1 MKQAREALLA
11 KKLRLAIGELTDV
24 GRRRE
29 RNQDNV
35 AHQIPTDDETLQRRG
50 ALFIVCDGMGGHAAG
65 EVASQL
71 AIDTIRR
78 TYYGAE
84 HHDVITALAHAVE
97 QANGAIYGHAHE
109 HPELTGMGTTCVA
122 VAVVGGRAFVVN
134 VGDSRAYLVRSAKMR
149 QITQDHSWVAEQ
161 VRVGLLTEDQAR
173 HHSHR
178 NVITR
183 SIGTQPSVTADL
195 FIETIRDGDRLLLCS
210 DGLHGYVD
218 ERAIEREMVAEERP
232 DDAAHRLIAMAN
244 ANGGLDNITALV
256 VNLLEVPEPAE
267 ELVLPSGITAG
278 QTASAAA
285 ESNTRPLPIVTAPVA
300 AVGSAPAN
308 GHAIGSGLAAGAGA
322 ARSKRS
328 TGRRVVWG
336 LLQIAA
342 LLVLGIGTWAYFFG
356 PLAGSRSTAQH
367 VSADLAHA
375 KTTIDQSGS
384 QDPIA
389 ALAALAKDRQQL
401 LDDLNGTDLSADQR
415 KQLQDKLTSL
425 QSAIQSA
432 MQRYNSAA
440 LIRPLSGT
448 TLVSYG
454 DSANA
459 CTPPLATGPEPLQK
473 VTGLQGVTAPAPKS
487 GSAPSSRFFYVLSNG
502 VVYEL
507 ITPVDGTQA
516 PASGPV
522 KCAQI
527 LPQGFTRT
535 QAIATD
541 GQTLD
546 MLSQRADNSYAV
558 VSTTADSFNPDG
570 SLHFTPATTFN
581 VPTSQGEQ
589 PTHLAAQG
597 GTVYITF
604 EQNSGADAGLWIF
617 SGDPSKG
624 PTRTVTLPH
633 PVTSMVISSGT
644 LYLLL
649 IDGGI
654 GQLDSTPG
662 YKANVVTAP
671 PPLPTD
677 AASYVVATPVP
688 TPQATNPTTGT
699 HFGPGAVIAV
709 DPANQNRLLV
719 GDVAASRLVRF
730 TTGSAG
736 ANPTLAAQYVY
747 SAPLHDLSPYAAV
760 SANGK
765 LFLYLWSQDHIVV
778 FPAPDI

>member
-1 MKQAREALLA
+1 LLA

-24 GRRRE
+24 GRKRE

-35 AHQIPTDDETLQRRG
+35 AHQIPVDDETLQRRG

-71 AIDTIRR
+71 AIDTIRS
-78 TYYGAE
+78 TYYGA
-84 HHDVITALAHAVE
+84 HHRDIITALAHAVE
-97 QANGAIYGHAHE
+97 QANGAIYGHARE

-122 VAVVGGRAFVVN
+122 AVVAGGRAFVVN

-161 VRVGLLTEDQAR
+161 VRVGLLTEEQAK

-195 FIETIRDGDRLLLCS
+195 FIETIHDGDRLLLCS

-218 ERAIEREMVAEERP
+218 ERAIEREMIAEERP

-244 ANGGLDNITALV
+244 ANGGPDNITALV
-256 VNLLEVPEPAE
+256 VHLLEVPEPAE
-267 ELVLPSGITAG
+267 ELVLPSGVTAG
-278 QTASAAA
+278 QAASAA
-285 ESNTRPLPIVTAPVA
+285 ESSTRPLPIVTAPVA
-300 AVGSAPAN
+300 VAGSAPAN
-308 GHAIGSGLAAGAGA
+308 GRAAASGIAASAGAGA
-322 ARSKRS
+322 ASSKRS
-328 TGRRVVWG
+328 TGRRAMWG
-336 LLQIAA
+336 MLQIAA
-342 LLVLGIGTWAYFFG
+342 LLVLGIGTWAFFFG
-356 PLAGSRSTAQH
+356 PLAGSRSTAQN
-367 VSADLAHA
+367 VSADLTHA
-375 KTTIDQSGS
+375 QTTIDQSSS

-389 ALAALAKDRQQL
+389 ALAALAHDRQQL
-401 LDDLNGTDLSADQR
+401 LDDLNGTDLTAQQR
-415 KQLQDKLTSL
+415 QQVQDKLTAL
-425 QSAIQSA
+425 QAAIQSA
-432 MQRYNSAA
+432 MQRYNATA
-440 LIRPLSGT
+440 LIRPLSSSA
-448 TLVSYG
+448 LISYA

-459 CTPPLATGPEPLQK
+459 CTPPLATQSEPLQK
-473 VTGLQGVTAPAPKS
+473 VTGLQGVAAPAPKS
-487 GSAPSSRFFYVLSNG
+487 GSAPNSRFFYVLSNS

-507 ITPVDGTQA
+507 ITPADGNQA
-516 PASGPV
+516 PASGTV
-522 KCAQI
+522 RCVQI
-527 LPQGFTRT
+527 IPPGFTRT

-546 MLSQRADNSYAV
+546 MLSQRSDNSYAI
-558 VSTTADSFNPDG
+558 VSTTADGFNPDG
-570 SLHFTPATTFN
+570 SLHFASPTTFN
-581 VPTSQGEQ
+581 VPTAQGEQ

-597 GTVYITF
+597 GTTYITF

-617 SGDPSKG
+617 SGDPTKG
-624 PTRTVTLPH
+624 PARTLTLPH
-633 PVTSMVISSGT
+633 TVTSMVVSSGT

-649 IDGGI
+649 IDGAI

-662 YKANVVTAP
+662 YKANVVIAP
-671 PPLPTD
+671 SPLPID
-677 AASYVVATPVP
+677 AASYAVATPVP
-688 TPQATNPTTGT
+688 ALQATNPTTGT
-699 HFGPGAVIAV
+699 HFGPGAIIAV
-709 DPANQNRLLV
+709 DPGNPNRLLV

-730 TTGSAG
+730 TTGSSG

-765 LFLYLWSQDHIVV
+765 LFFYLWSQDHLVV
-778 FPAPDI
+778 VPAPDI